1 MSAGDHP
8 PRSERPR
15 TDQPLT
21 ALKGVGPALAQTLA
35 RLDLFSIGD
44 LLLHLPH
51 HYEDRSTIVPIAR
64 LQPGQP
70 ALIEGRVVD
79 TRIGAGPRRTLDV
92 FLADATGMLT
102 LRFFHFHGSQSRAL
116 TEGVHVRA
124 FGDARFSTRGMEM
137 IHPDY
142 RVHNDPPPAP
152 RPGLTGVYP
161 TTRGLGQD
169 RLRRLVAQVL
179 ALDWPFGPGHP
190 YADLRLLHQ
199 PGAAETLPM
208 LHAARERLAE
218 DELTA
223 YHLVMRYRQS
233 ERARQRTLALPRGP
247 GLGRALLGHLG
258 FDLTGAQR
266 RVVREILED
275 LARDQPM
282 LRLLQGD
289 VGSGKTVVAAF
300 AAVRAAEHGRQ
311 VAVLA
316 PTEILAEQHFAN
328 LSTWL
333 GPLGI
338 RVVLL
343 SGGQAARDQRAACAE
358 IETGAAQI
366 AVGTHALFQT
376 RVTFQSL
383 ALCIVDEQHRFGVH
397 QRMALRDKG
406 SLPHQLIMTA
416 TPIPRTLTMAM
427 YADMAVSVL
436 DELPRGRQPIS
447 TRVIPTTRRTSVIE
461 RLREVLAS
469 GAQAYWVC
477 PLIEEAETGPRI
489 AAATTVANDLAA
501 ALPEHAIGLLHG
513 RLSAQEKARV
523 MSAFKSGEIRLLV
536 ATTVVEV
543 GVDVP
548 NATLMVIENPER
560 LGLAQLHQL
569 RGRVG
574 RGHRQSACILL
585 YEPPI
590 GAVARE
596 RLQTIR
602 DSQDGFHIAER
613 DLALRG
619 PGEVLG
625 VRQTGDVGFRIAD
638 LAEHAAL
645 VPSAMARC
653 DALMATEDPAIA
665 ALLAAWAPA
674 ERGSATV

>member
-1 MSAGDHP
+1 M
-8 PRSERPR
+8 
-15 TDQPLT
+15 T

-35 RLDLFSIGD
+35 RLDLLSVGD

-51 HYEDRSTIVPIAR
+51 RYEDRSTIVPIAQ

-70 ALIEGRVVD
+70 ALIEGRVLRTHIGSGQRRNLECVVAD
-79 TRIGAGPRRTLDV
+79 T
-92 FLADATGMLT
+92 TGVLT
-102 LRFFHFHGSQSRAL
+102 LRFFHFHARQTQAL
-116 TEGVHVRA
+116 GEGVYVRA
-124 FGDARFSTRGMEM
+124 FGEARFGPRGLDMV
-137 IHPDY
+137 HPDY
-142 RVHNDPPPAP
+142 RAHNDPPPPP
-152 RPGLTGVYP
+152 RPGLSAVYP
-161 TTRGLGQD
+161 TTRGLGQA
-169 RLRRLVAQVL
+169 RLRRLIDQVL
-179 ALDWPFGPGHP
+179 ALDWPSGPGHP
-190 YADLRLLHQ
+190 YEDLRLLHQ
-199 PGAAETLPM
+199 PGATVTLTQ
-208 LHAARERLAE
+208 LEAVRRRLAE

-223 YHLVMRYRQS
+223 YHLVMRHRQS
-233 ERARQRTLALPRGP
+233 ERARQRTEALPRGP
-247 GLGRALLGHLG
+247 GRGRELLRQLG
-258 FDLTGAQR
+258 FELTGAQR

-275 LARDQPM
+275 LAREQPM

-300 AAVRAAEHGRQ
+300 AAVRAAEHGKQ

-316 PTEILAEQHFAN
+316 PTEILAEQHFNN
-328 LSTWL
+328 LSAWL
-333 GPLGI
+333 EPLGI

-343 SGGQAARDQRAACAE
+343 AGGQSTRDQRAACAD
-358 IETGAAQI
+358 IESGAAQI

-376 RVTFQSL
+376 RVAFRSL

-416 TPIPRTLTMAM
+416 TLIPRTLTMAM
-427 YADMAVSVL
+427 YADMSVSVL

-447 TRVIPTTRRTSVIE
+447 TRVIPTTRRDTVIE
-461 RLREVLAS
+461 RLRGVLAS

-477 PLIEEAETGPRI
+477 PLIEEPETGPRL
-489 AAATTVANDLAA
+489 AAATTVAQSLLAE
-501 ALPEHAIGLLHG
+501 LPEHTVGLLHG
-513 RLSAQEKARV
+513 RLPATEKAQV
-523 MSAFKSGEIRLLV
+523 MAAFKAGTIRLLV

-574 RGHRQSACILL
+574 RGDRQSACILL

-590 GAVARE
+590 GAIARE

-625 VRQTGDVGFRIAD
+625 VRQTGDVGFRVAD
-638 LAEHAAL
+638 LAVHAAL

-653 DALMATEDPAIA
+653 EGLMATADPAIA